1 MEPLVYNEQEIELV
15 VSRLKAI
22 LKPSLSRATIL
33 CLQGDLGAGK
43 TTLTKALLRAYGVM
57 EEVQSP
63 TFVLAKWYTAEHT
76 FTQIIHIDAYRIED
90 IEELSVLQFGDMIQ
104 SPETL
109 IIIEWPEQIT
119 QAIPKTAH
127 WFLLAHKDETTRE
140 IREKNG

>member
-15 VSRLKAI
+15 VSRLRDI
-22 LKPSLSRATIL
+22 LTPSKTEATIL

-43 TTLTKALLRAYGVM
+43 TTLTKALLQAYGVA

-63 TFVLAKWYTAEHT
+63 TFVIAKWYTPKHT
-76 FTQIIHIDAYRIED
+76 FEQIIHIDAYRIEN
-90 IEELSVLQFGDMIQ
+90 IEELSVLQFDDMTQ

-119 QAIPKTAH
+119 QVIPKTAH
-127 WFLLAHKDETTRE
+127 WFFLDHKDETTRE
-140 IREKNG
+140 LRQKNG